1 MLSLGVQRKHKDTEL
16 GQDDVELSFC
26 TRPIMNLL
34 CETPLFQ
41 SLSQLAQAQMRLD
54 TLRKTLLRALKHKF
68 GTIPIEL
75 VQIIEIHPEPER
87 LEQLIGLAFDAPD
100 IDTFQNQRLSL
111 GTLMDQLTES
121 HLFRQL
127 TEEQLL
133 QTRLDTLKNVL
144 LRFLEHK
151 FTSMPMSLTLA
162 MHRITEPECFER
174 LCIFALDTTDIDTFH
189 QQLLQQEV
197 YQREQPILLET
208 KRADLLRVLT
218 RKFGTLAE
226 DLRKAVQALQD
237 PEQLEQLL
245 DIAIDAANLDTF
257 RSHAKLTE
265 QH

>member
-1 MLSLGVQRKHKDTEL
+1 MLCLAVQHKHKDTKL
-16 GQDDVELSFC
+16 GQDNVEPSFR
-26 TRPIMNLL
+26 TRSIMNLL
-34 CETPLFQ
+34 GETPLFQ

-68 GTIPIEL
+68 GSIPIEL

-87 LEQLIGLAFDAPD
+87 LEQLITFAFDAPD
-100 IDTFQNQRLSL
+100 IDTFQNQCLSL
-111 GTLMDQLTES
+111 GTLMNQLTES

-144 LRFLEHK
+144 VRFLEHK
-151 FTSMPMSLTLA
+151 FTSIPMSLTLA

-197 YQREQPILLET
+197 YQWERPILLET

-226 DLRKAVQALQD
+226 DLREAIQAIQN
-237 PEQLEQLL
+237 PEQFEQLL
-245 DIAIDAANLDTF
+245 DAAIDASSLEAFRLNLPT
-257 RSHAKLTE
+257 
-265 QH
+265 QN